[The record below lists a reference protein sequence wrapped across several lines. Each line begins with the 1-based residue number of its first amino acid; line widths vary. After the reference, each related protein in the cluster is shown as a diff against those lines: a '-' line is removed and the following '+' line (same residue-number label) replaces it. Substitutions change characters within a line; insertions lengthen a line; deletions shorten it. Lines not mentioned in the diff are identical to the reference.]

1 MNVGTD
7 VGERAD
13 ICESIELWERTN
25 LLVGADVRE

>member
-13 ICESIELWERTN
+13 MYESIDLWERTN
-25 LLVGADVRE
+25 LLVGTDVRE